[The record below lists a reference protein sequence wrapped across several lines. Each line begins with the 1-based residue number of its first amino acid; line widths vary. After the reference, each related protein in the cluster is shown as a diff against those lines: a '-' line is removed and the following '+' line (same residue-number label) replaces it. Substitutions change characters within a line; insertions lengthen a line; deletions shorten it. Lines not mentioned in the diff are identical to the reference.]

1 MNTVNMPIFLACW
14 VAEGEWEVRVDGPH
28 QANGQRHVHIR
39 RKRGRKGEYSWNA
52 DGSRHDKHRFPVNE
66 GMITRA
72 KVIAAGKLRVPVDS
86 LQMLTNLPTG
96 GRVRVMHEGYP
107 FLSETYIFAD
117 RDLVILVS
125 EEWLVIVS
133 ADDENEPA

>member
-1 MNTVNMPIFLACW
+1 MSTVNMPIFLACW
-14 VAEGEWEVRVDGPH
+14 VTEGEWEVRVDGPH

-39 RKRGRKGEYSWNA
+39 RKRGRKGEYSWNV
-52 DGSRHDKHRFPVNE
+52 DGSRHDEHRFPVNE
-66 GMITRA
+66 GMIARA
-72 KVIAAGKLRVPVDS
+72 KEIAAGKLRVPVGS
-86 LQMLTNLPTG
+86 LQLLTNLPTW
-96 GRVRVMHEGYP
+96 GRVRVMQGVYP

-133 ADDENEPA
+133 VDEEAESA